1 MFLWPPFPNSINGVG
16 CGGWC
21 PHYGGLSNAVRMDQ
35 ASAYLQMSARA
46 FDLLV
51 VRHRD
56 IFRKAGKY
64 DQSWYLPKWYLS
76 HIKQHPE
83 FPALKAKYELLAR
96 SRSARARALGMK
108 QH

>member
-1 MFLWPPFPNSINGVG
+1 
-16 CGGWC
+16 
-21 PHYGGLSNAVRMDQ
+21 MDQ

-56 IFRKAGKY
+56 IFRQAGKY
-64 DQSWYLPKWYLS
+64 DQNWYLPKWYLS
-76 HIKQHPE
+76 HIKQHPG
-83 FPALKAKYELLAR
+83 FPALKAKYELMAR